1 MYRSLNVETLGITGR
16 QSELIEL
23 ALSFRFKGLDI
34 CMETF
39 ARQVESRGQEY
50 ATRCLDSARNCPV
63 GLQIGVW
70 PLPISWDAEEDRIKE
85 QITKIPALAN
95 VAKTID
101 ATRCITVLPPGSN
114 TMQMKE
120 SFDFYSE
127 KLNEIGELLSPHGIS
142 LGVGFMGAVKAQE
155 GLEMISVSNV
165 EKYTALMST
174 VNASNVGYYIDT
186 WNWHL
191 GGGTTDQ
198 IVELGADKIVA
209 ISVADVPSGVELAA
223 VELNQRLLPST
234 DGVIPHADLLNK
246 LHELECDAPVTPQ
259 PNTSQY
265 RGITRDKIVKLAA
278 EQLRSVWPSAELLE
292 EAEAE
297 AEAAGEAA
305 GGDKTQAAKGDAAK
319 AESKEASEKNG
330 EAKAVSTSAS

>member
-50 ATRCLDSARNCPV
+50 ATRCLDSAKNCPV
-63 GLQIGVW
+63 GLTIGVW
-70 PLPISWDAEEDRIKE
+70 PLPVSWDSDEERLKE
-85 QITKIPALAN
+85 QITRLPALAN

-101 ATRCITVLPPGSN
+101 ANRCITVLPPGSN

-120 SFDFYSE
+120 SFDFYAQ
-127 KLNEIGELLSPHGIS
+127 KLNEIGDLLAPHGIS
-142 LGVGFMGAVKAQE
+142 LGVGFQGSPKAQE
-155 GLEMISVSNV
+155 GLEMISVSTT
-165 EKYTALMST
+165 EKLDALMST
-174 VNASNVGYYIDT
+174 VAASNVGYYIDT

-191 GGGTTDQ
+191 GGGTMDQ
-198 IVELGADKIVA
+198 IVGLGADKIVA
-209 ISVADVPSGVELAA
+209 MSVADVPAGVADGD
-223 VELNQRLLPST
+223 VELNQRLLPSPE
-234 DGVIPHADLLNK
+234 GVIPHADLLEK
-246 LHELECDAPVTPQ
+246 LHELGCDAPVTPL

-278 EQLRSVWPSAELLE
+278 EALRSVWPGADLLE

-297 AEAAGEAA
+297 AEAEGGEAGA
-305 GGDKTQAAKGDAAK
+305 DGKAK
-319 AESKEASEKNG
+319 AKPGEEAKNTAEKNG
-330 EAKAVSTSAS
+330 ETKAVTTG